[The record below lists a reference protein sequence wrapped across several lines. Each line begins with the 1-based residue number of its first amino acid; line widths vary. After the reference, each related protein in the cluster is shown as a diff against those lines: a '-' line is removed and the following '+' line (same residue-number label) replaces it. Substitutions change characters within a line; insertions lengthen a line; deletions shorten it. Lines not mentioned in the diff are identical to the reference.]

1 MIKLKTLDDV
11 YEYIQNELKC
21 SCKDIR
27 IEFVDHECDTDRGT
41 QRWTECEL
49 RNAPE
54 IIYLSFNFDYIN
66 NEVDLMESIITA
78 INGFKFY
85 IDKTIYDVTAQ
96 LSAIKMHQRN
106 LVEIQIEL
114 HYNP

>member
-11 YEYIQNELKC
+11 YEHIQTELKY
-21 SCKDIR
+21 SCENICVK
-27 IEFVDHECDTDRGT
+27 FVDHECDTDRGT

-54 IIYLSFNFDYIN
+54 MIYLSFNFDYIN
-66 NEVDLMESIITA
+66 NEVDLMETIITA
-78 INGFKFY
+78 INDFRFY

-96 LSAIKMHQRN
+96 LSAVKLSQRN